1 VPKKSPLG
9 APFILPAA
17 VALAISFL
25 IFASVSSA
33 QGNGSQ
39 PDDAIRGLQALQ
51 PEAVRTRVLVL
62 ATFHLR
68 QIEKT
73 FKPQMLDSLRARL
86 EQFRPDAICVE
97 SLSGSRTREFELR
110 TEAGPFYREVLDGF
124 ASRHRK
130 MAPIALSLLKTSPE
144 AAAARVRELL
154 AAARTLKPR
163 EKTPDTRANLALWL
177 VAAYEPASAA
187 LQWSY
192 LTDGDKRAQKTI
204 PSGLAAD
211 LEAEC
216 AEVNEVYALA
226 APLARSLGLET
237 LEPVDDFEDLDAY
250 AGLMPQLEKDV
261 QDNPLLAAASKA
273 AVYAEAE
280 KLLKDC
286 IEKGDLWPQ
295 YALLN
300 SPPYARADVN
310 AQWGVFLRTH
320 FPGGPD
326 RARLGLWENRNLKI
340 AARIRAVAALHPGGH
355 ILVIYGAAHKPFLD
369 AYLSMMA
376 DVKVGQVEKR

>member
-1 VPKKSPLG
+1 MNFSIYCYVYSYGVSDIGGLVVPKKSPLG

-154 AAARTLKPR
+154 AAA
-163 EKTPDTRANLALWL
+163 
-177 VAAYEPASAA
+177 
-187 LQWSY
+187 
-192 LTDGDKRAQKTI
+192 
-204 PSGLAAD
+204 
-211 LEAEC
+211 
-216 AEVNEVYALA
+216 
-226 APLARSLGLET
+226 
-237 LEPVDDFEDLDAY
+237 
-250 AGLMPQLEKDV
+250 
-261 QDNPLLAAASKA
+261 SKA